1 MGNLF
6 SQETDNVIVKVKPYY
21 FINTDPETGYS
32 NEKIKNFKIIKNF
45 TLKKDDKDYLFKICN
60 YKINKSSFKSNEL
73 IFDIQYDKVINC
85 NDIESYITDGW
96 HKLCNAGDPIKANF
110 IKEKKYNKKQ
120 IYFAIDDIIFEYPKL
135 S

>member
-21 FINTDPETGYS
+21 FTKNDDGYS
-32 NEKIKNFKIIKNF
+32 QDKIKNFKITKNI
-45 TLKKDDKDYLFKICN
+45 TLNKGDKDYLFNICN
-60 YKINKSSFKSNEL
+60 YKIKKTSFRSNEL
-73 IFDIQYDKVINC
+73 IFEIKYNKVVSC
-85 NDIESYITDGW
+85 SDIENYITDAW

-110 IKEKKYNKKQ
+110 IKEKKYNKKT
-120 IYFAIDDIIFEYPKL
+120 IFFAIDDIKFEYPKL

>member
-6 SQETDNVIVKVKPYY
+6 SQETDNVIIKVKPYY
-21 FINTDPETGYS
+21 FTISEDGYS
-32 NEKIKNFKIIKNF
+32 QDKIKNFKITKNI
-45 TLKKDDKDYLFKICN
+45 TLKKEDKDYLFNVCN
-60 YKINKSSFKSNEL
+60 YKNKKTSFKSNEL
-73 IFDIQYDKVINC
+73 IFEIQYDKVLSC
-85 NDIESYITDGW
+85 SDIESYITDAW

-120 IYFAIDDIIFEYPKL
+120 IYFAIEDISFEYPKL